1 MQANVLKQMLTR
13 QGTDAKVRSEYLRM
27 QKVRS
32 HGKVR
37 GELKLE
43 LTFSKIR
50 TQSFLR
56 IRTLTSWY
64 AFLKV
69 CIRTCG
75 I

>member
-1 MQANVLKQMLTR
+1 MQTNAHKQMLTR
-13 QGTDAKVRSEYLRM
+13 QGTDAKVRREYLRM

-43 LTFSKIR
+43 LILSRIR

-56 IRTLTSWY
+56 LRTLTS
-64 AFLKV
+64 
-69 CIRTCG
+69 
-75 I
+75 